1 VYEDQRGLV
10 SIEQPSTLG
19 RTLAIRGYF
28 ATTTID
34 ATKTYKITQA

>member
-1 VYEDQRGLV
+1 VD
-10 SIEQPSTLG
+10 QPSVLG
-19 RTLAIRGYF
+19 RTIAIRGYF

>member
-10 SIEQPSTLG
+10 SVEVPSVLG
-19 RTLAIRGYF
+19 RTLAIRGHF
-28 ATTTID
+28 AVTTID